1 MPASPAKG
9 RVPSPWRSEG
19 RAGPP
24 REGGP
29 RRRLGRP
36 DGRLRPGTHGG
47 APRQDPR
54 HLHRRGEGGD
64 VDGDRAGRTRGPPG
78 GPTDGGPRERDLGR
92 LRADDDRRNRETA
105 QGGRAGGSAGDAR
118 RPGGVRVIREVAWR
132 LFASEY
138 NDANLEAEGTGERPP
153 SYVVTPLGA
162 KVNRLFVV
170 GVITDVENVGT
181 DGQPMWRARVSD
193 PTGTFHVYAGQ
204 YQPEAASALSKLKPP
219 VFGAIV
225 GKSRIYSPQPGT
237 TYTSIRPEVIKSVDE
252 SVRDYWILEA
262 CRSLQKRLDAMAEA
276 QKMDP
281 PTKEGLVKVGVKESI
296 ADGIVQA
303 ENHYGKVDLSRYMA
317 MLAEG
322 LRYLLPEY
330 REPIAPG
337 EPTVDTPR
345 PIKQE
350 PSREADEW
358 EGKVLE
364 IIAALD
370 ADGKGAP
377 WEGILETATTRGV
390 SKDSLEE
397 WVKAL
402 IDKGLIYEPIL
413 GRMKKI

>member
-1 MPASPAKG
+1 M
-9 RVPSPWRSEG
+9 
-19 RAGPP
+19 
-24 REGGP
+24 
-29 RRRLGRP
+29 
-36 DGRLRPGTHGG
+36 
-47 APRQDPR
+47 
-54 HLHRRGEGGD
+54 
-64 VDGDRAGRTRGPPG
+64 
-78 GPTDGGPRERDLGR
+78 
-92 LRADDDRRNRETA
+92 
-105 QGGRAGGSAGDAR
+105 
-118 RPGGVRVIREVAWR
+118 IREVAWR

-138 NDANLEAEGTGERPP
+138 NDANLETEGTGERPP
-153 SYVVTPLGA
+153 SYIVTPLGA
-162 KVNRLFVV
+162 KVNRVFVV

-204 YQPEAASALSKLKPP
+204 YQPEAAATLSKLKPP

-237 TYTSIRPEVIKSVDE
+237 TYTSIRPETIKAVDE
-252 SVRDYWILEA
+252 SIRDFWILEA
-262 CRSLQKRLDAMAEA
+262 CRSLQKRLDAMTEA

-281 PTKEGLVKVGVKESI
+281 LTKEGLVKIGVKGAI

-303 ENHYGKVDLSRYMA
+303 MHHYGRVDLSRYTA

-337 EPTVDTPR
+337 EPVVEAAAETKKEEPPR
-345 PIKQE
+345 E
-350 PSREADEW
+350 PDES

-370 ADGKGAP
+370 KDGKGAP
-377 WEGILETATTRGV
+377 WEGILENATSKGV

-397 WVKAL
+397 SINAL
-402 IDKGLIYEPIL
+402 LDKGLIYEPIL

>member
-1 MPASPAKG
+1 M
-9 RVPSPWRSEG
+9 
-19 RAGPP
+19 
-24 REGGP
+24 
-29 RRRLGRP
+29 
-36 DGRLRPGTHGG
+36 
-47 APRQDPR
+47 
-54 HLHRRGEGGD
+54 
-64 VDGDRAGRTRGPPG
+64 
-78 GPTDGGPRERDLGR
+78 
-92 LRADDDRRNRETA
+92 
-105 QGGRAGGSAGDAR
+105 
-118 RPGGVRVIREVAWR
+118 IREVAWR

-138 NDANLEAEGTGERPP
+138 NDANLETEGTGERPP
-153 SYVVTPLGA
+153 SYIVTPLGA
-162 KVNRLFVV
+162 KVNRVFVV

-237 TYTSIRPEVIKSVDE
+237 TYTSIRPEVIKPVDE

-281 PTKEGLVKVGVKESI
+281 PTKEGLVKVGVKEAI

-303 ENHYGKVDLSRYMA
+303 VNHYGKVDLSRYMA

-337 EPTVDTPR
+337 EPTVDAPR
-345 PIKQE
+345 PTKAE
-350 PSREADEW
+350 PSREADES

-397 WVKAL
+397 SINAL
-402 IDKGLIYEPIL
+402 LDKGLIYEPIL